1 MNTYTAHFPVTRK
14 ETMSA
19 TKDKKQDFIERY
31 GELPIETGSR
41 LQGEFFLRMV
51 EEFDDL
57 DQDWTAGWL
66 NWIYGNLYNRG
77 VLDDKTRVL
86 TIIGECCVS
95 SALVQLPNHIRTAF
109 RVGATEEEVLEVIL
123 HSAIYGGMPKMIE
136 AMRVY
141 RSLMRDLGRLEA
153 SEPTFRGDARD

>member
-1 MNTYTAHFPVTRK
+1 MSVVDERK
-14 ETMSA
+14 RELA
-19 TKDKKQDFIERY
+19 ERY

-51 EEFDDL
+51 EEFDQL
-57 DQDWTAGWL
+57 DEGWTQGWL
-66 NWIYGNLYNRG
+66 DWIYGYLYNRG

-95 SALVQLPNHIRTAF
+95 SALAQLPNHIRTAL
-109 RVGATEEEVLEVIL
+109 RVGATKEEVLEVIL

-141 RSLMRDLGRLEA
+141 RSLMTDLGLLELE
-153 SEPTFRGDARD
+153 EPEFRGDARE

>member
-1 MNTYTAHFPVTRK
+1 MDPK
-14 ETMSA
+14 EE
-19 TKDKKQDFIERY
+19 KRRQFVERY
-31 GELPIETGSR
+31 GELPIETGGR

-51 EEFDDL
+51 EEFDAL
-57 DQDWTAGWL
+57 DKDWTAGWL
-66 NWIYGNLYNRG
+66 DWIYGYIYNRG

-95 SALVQLPNHIRTAF
+95 SALVQLPNHIRTAL
-109 RVGATEEEVLEVIL
+109 RVGATKEEVLEVIL

-141 RSLMRDLGRLEA
+141 RNLMSDLGLQELE
-153 SEPTFRGDARD
+153 EPVFRGDARE

>member
-1 MNTYTAHFPVTRK
+1 MSVVDERK
-14 ETMSA
+14 RELA
-19 TKDKKQDFIERY
+19 ERY

-51 EEFDDL
+51 EEFDQL
-57 DQDWTAGWL
+57 DEGWTQGWL
-66 NWIYGNLYNRG
+66 DWIYGYLYNRG

-95 SALVQLPNHIRTAF
+95 SALVQLPNHIRTAL
-109 RVGATEEEVLEVIL
+109 RVGATKEEVLEVIL

-141 RSLMRDLGRLEA
+141 RSLMTDLGLLELE
-153 SEPTFRGDARD
+153 EPEFRGDARE

>member
-1 MNTYTAHFPVTRK
+1 MGAAEDRK
-14 ETMSA
+14 RELA
-19 TKDKKQDFIERY
+19 ERY

-51 EEFDDL
+51 EEFDEG
-57 DQDWTAGWL
+57 WTQGWL
-66 NWIYGNLYNRG
+66 DWIYGYLYNRG

-95 SALVQLPNHIRTAF
+95 SALVQLPNHIRTAL
-109 RVGATEEEVLEVIL
+109 RVGATQEEVLEVIL

-141 RSLMRDLGRLEA
+141 RSLMRDLDRLDLE
-153 SEPTFRGDARD
+153 EPVFGGDARE

>member
-1 MNTYTAHFPVTRK
+1 MSVVDDRK
-14 ETMSA
+14 RELA
-19 TKDKKQDFIERY
+19 ERY

-51 EEFDDL
+51 EEFDQL
-57 DQDWTAGWL
+57 DEGWTQGWL
-66 NWIYGNLYNRG
+66 DWIYGYLYNRG

-95 SALVQLPNHIRTAF
+95 SALVQLPNHIRTAL
-109 RVGATEEEVLEVIL
+109 RVGATKEEVLEVIL

-141 RSLMRDLGRLEA
+141 RSLMSDLGLLELEQPA
-153 SEPTFRGDARD
+153 FRGDARE

>member
-1 MNTYTAHFPVTRK
+1 MDPK
-14 ETMSA
+14 EE
-19 TKDKKQDFIERY
+19 KRRRFVDRY
-31 GELPIETGSR
+31 GELPIDTGSR

-66 NWIYGNLYNRG
+66 DWIYGYIYNRG

-95 SALVQLPNHIRTAF
+95 SALVQLPNHIRTAL
-109 RVGATEEEVLEVIL
+109 RVGATKEEVLEVIL

-136 AMRVY
+136 
-141 RSLMRDLGRLEA
+141 
-153 SEPTFRGDARD
+153 

>member
-1 MNTYTAHFPVTRK
+1 MDPK
-14 ETMSA
+14 EE
-19 TKDKKQDFIERY
+19 KRQQFVDRY
-31 GELPIETGSR
+31 GELPIETGGR

-57 DQDWTAGWL
+57 DKDWTAGWL
-66 NWIYGNLYNRG
+66 NWIYGYLYNRG

-95 SALVQLPNHIRTAF
+95 SALVQLPNHIRTAL
-109 RVGATEEEVLEVIL
+109 RVGATKEEVLEVIL

-141 RSLMRDLGRLEA
+141 RDLMTDLGLQELE
-153 SEPTFRGDARD
+153 EPAFRGDARE

>member
-1 MNTYTAHFPVTRK
+1 VSVVDERK
-14 ETMSA
+14 RELA
-19 TKDKKQDFIERY
+19 ERY

-51 EEFDDL
+51 EEFDQL
-57 DQDWTAGWL
+57 DEGWTQGWL
-66 NWIYGNLYNRG
+66 DWIYGYLYNRG

-95 SALVQLPNHIRTAF
+95 SALVQLPNHIRTAL
-109 RVGATEEEVLEVIL
+109 RVGATKEEVLEVIL

-141 RSLMRDLGRLEA
+141 RSLMTDLGLLELE
-153 SEPTFRGDARD
+153 EPEFRGDARE

>member
-1 MNTYTAHFPVTRK
+1 MDPK
-14 ETMSA
+14 EE
-19 TKDKKQDFIERY
+19 KRRRFVDRY
-31 GELPIETGSR
+31 GELPIDTGSR

-66 NWIYGNLYNRG
+66 DWIYGYIYNRG

-95 SALVQLPNHIRTAF
+95 SALVQLPNHIRTAL
-109 RVGATEEEVLEVIL
+109 RVGATKEEVLEVIL

-136 AMRVY
+136 AMRIY
-141 RSLMRDLGRLEA
+141 RNLMTDLGMLELE
-153 SEPTFRGDARD
+153 EPAFRGDARE

>member
-1 MNTYTAHFPVTRK
+1 VGVAEDRK
-14 ETMSA
+14 RELA
-19 TKDKKQDFIERY
+19 ERY

-51 EEFDDL
+51 EEFDQL
-57 DQDWTAGWL
+57 DEGWTQGWL
-66 NWIYGNLYNRG
+66 DWIYGYLYNRG

-95 SALVQLPNHIRTAF
+95 SALVQLPNHIRTAL
-109 RVGATEEEVLEVIL
+109 RVGATQEEVLEVIL

-141 RSLMRDLGRLEA
+141 RSLMRDLDRLDLE
-153 SEPTFRGDARD
+153 EPVFRGDARE